1 MKLSELY
8 WHRITPLHI
17 LLWPLS
23 VLYRFFVLLKKLWYW
38 LDIFPSIKLPVPVI
52 VVDSI
57 NISDGGKT
65 PLLLW
70 LVDLLVAQ
78 GFHPGIITC
87 GHAENSGSPVAVT
100 PNSNKQHNY
109 DSRTMLLAHLC
120 GESCPVWIGSDRAVV
135 AQALLKAHPECDIVI
150 SNDGLLY
157 YRMERDVE
165 LIVAD
170 FSEPSFGN
178 GLLLPAGPL
187 RTAIGDLGK
196 NSIIVTNNMQ
206 DYYNINLPGKTYNMK
221 SINETAYNVLHPEI
235 HKAVSDFRNE
245 PIHIVTDSDNV
256 QWLYELIQKAN
267 LNAQLHSYAENHRFT
282 QKEIH
287 FAETDIVFMPE
298 ESALQCKAFAH
309 SGLWAIPRK
318 AWVNSELQM
327 ILLHKLK
334 NICKQEST

>member
-23 VLYRFFVLLKKLWYW
+23 VLYRFFTLLKKIWYW
-38 LDIFPSIKLPVPVI
+38 LDIFPSIKLPVPLI

-57 NISDGGKT
+57 SIGDGGKT

-78 GFHPGIITC
+78 GFRPGIITR
-87 GHAENSGSPVAVT
+87 GHAENSGPPVAVI
-100 PNSNKQHNY
+100 PNSNKQPSY

-120 GESCPVWIGSDRAVV
+120 EKLCPVWIGNDRATV

-157 YRMERDVE
+157 YRMERDIE
-165 LIVAD
+165 LVAAD
-170 FSEPSFGN
+170 FSEQSFGN

-187 RTAIGDLGK
+187 RTAISDLGK
-196 NSIIVTNNMQ
+196 NGIIVTNNMQ
-206 DYYNINLPGKTYNMK
+206 NYYGTNLSGKTCNMK
-221 SINETAYNVLHPEI
+221 LINETAYNLLQPEI

-245 PIHIVTDSDNV
+245 PVHIVTDSDNA
-256 QWLYELIQKAN
+256 QWLYDLIQKMN
-267 LNAQLHSYAENHRFT
+267 LNAQLHSHVENHRFM
-282 QKEIH
+282 QKDIY
-287 FAETDIVFMPE
+287 FADTDTVLMPE
-298 ESALQCKAFAH
+298 ENALQCKTFAH
-309 SGLWAIPRK
+309 SRLWAIPRK

-327 ILLHKLK
+327 IVLNKLK
-334 NICKQEST
+334 SKPTM